1 MLVLASGSI
10 GRRTLLEQA
19 GVPHDVMPASIDEPA
34 AKSPLRARG
43 LHPSAIADALAELK
57 ALDVSARRPADLVLG
72 CDQTL
77 ALEDGTE
84 FDKAPDRST
93 LAEQLRT
100 LSGKTHSLCSAMV
113 IARQGQIVWRHRES
127 VQMTMRTLSDQFIAD
142 YLDSEGD
149 VLLGCVGGYR
159 IEGRGIQ
166 LFSHIEGSHF
176 AIMGLPLLPLLAY
189 LRSEEIL
196 PA

>member
-1 MLVLASGSI
+1 MRADRRIGIRSLTPNLLALRAPDEQALQVLALGKRERDRMV
-10 GRRTLLEQA
+10 G
-19 GVPHDVMPASIDEPA
+19 
-34 AKSPLRARG
+34 
-43 LHPSAIADALAELK
+43 
-57 ALDVSARRPADLVLG
+57 ARRKV
-72 CDQTL
+72 
-77 ALEDGTE
+77 
-84 FDKAPDRST
+84 PDHRGVGLRIRRGAGDY

-113 IARQGQIVWRHRES
+113 IARKGQIVGRHRES

-142 YLDSEGD
+142 YLNSEGD
-149 VLLGCVGGYR
+149 VLLGYVGGYR

-196 PA
+196 PV